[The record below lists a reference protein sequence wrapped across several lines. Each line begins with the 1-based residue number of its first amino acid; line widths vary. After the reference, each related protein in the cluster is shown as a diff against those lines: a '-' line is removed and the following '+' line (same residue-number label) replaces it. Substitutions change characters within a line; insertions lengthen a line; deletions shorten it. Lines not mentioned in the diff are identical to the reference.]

1 MKWLIELGIRYSLTY
16 FVQNDKHE
24 STRWGK
30 IAISMIN
37 EELAIEEDAPRL
49 VEKTA
54 EPEEQKLETTL
65 RPSRLDEFVGQDEL
79 KTNLS
84 IFIDAAKARNE
95 PIEHIL
101 LYGNPGLGKTTL
113 AHIIGAE
120 MGANVRITSGPALE
134 RVGDLA
140 AILSNLAKGDILFID
155 EIHRMNHNIEE
166 VLYPAMEDFA
176 LDLVVGKGPSA
187 RTLRL
192 NLEPFTVIGATT
204 RLSLLS
210 APLRDRFGSTFH
222 LNFYSDDDMTKIIT
236 RSATILNL
244 DIDHPTAHTI
254 ATRARKTPRIA
265 NRLLKRVRDVA
276 QIRHNGIISSNV
288 ANEALT
294 MLSIDELGLDS
305 VDRHLL
311 TTLIEKFNGGPVG
324 LNTLA
329 AATQEETETI
339 EEVYE
344 PFLLQL
350 GFLERTPRGRV
361 ATARAYSHL
370 GKEKPPSV

>member
-1 MKWLIELGIRYSLTY
+1 
-16 FVQNDKHE
+16 
-24 STRWGK
+24 
-30 IAISMIN
+30 MIN
-37 EELAIEEDAPRL
+37 EELTIEEDVPRL

-222 LNFYSDDDMTKIIT
+222 LNFYSDDDMTKIIA

-244 DIDHPTAHTI
+244 DIDTPTAHTI
-254 ATRARKTPRIA
+254 ATRARRTPRIA

-276 QIRHNGIISSNV
+276 QIRHNGIISSSV
-288 ANEALT
+288 ADEALT
-294 MLSIDELGLDS
+294 MLAIDELGLDS

-311 TTLIEKFNGGPVG
+311 LTLIEKFNGGPVG

-370 GKEKPPSV
+370 NKEKPPSV